1 MTIRIKEIL
10 KKQNGSSLAFVIIIG
25 VIIMIMVVSLLS
37 VANGGFTF
45 TQQTVESRQAYID
58 AKSVI
63 EFGKIEI
70 HYRMSVLKD
79 KNLKL
84 KDLYSEYES
93 EKAKESPDKLKLEVL
108 SVDIKKLE
116 ENILKLEA
124 NLKNGFD
131 IYGDKSNVA
140 ETLTDSDSDPT
151 ENTIVCIGRLSVTNE
166 EGYNYCFEI
175 ETQELRRKL
184 DYQAEFTYR
193 PLTVS
198 SEASGGNP
206 GTLGT
211 IEGKPSGD
219 WDRSFFHITGQGVL
233 MNTSGYGNIKKSG
246 SVLNANFSSGNAN
259 IDVDKGF
266 AWEDNTKLILTA
278 NNICITDL
286 LPVTGVVGAQFH
298 FKALGTSAMP
308 ATKKKP
314 ATKQM
319 PGQIRFEKNYS
330 QVNGTKN
337 SLIADNIVFMGDLII
352 DQNSYLEIN
361 CTNLWVAGNIIIRTD
376 APASPSFI
384 NRIIAQN
391 IIVGGE
397 APNNKSITVINPER
411 VVWTCDNFYLN
422 GQITDVY
429 SNGGSSIPNPIITGK
444 PGSPEY
450 DQDKYQ

>member
-1 MTIRIKEIL
+1 MTVKIKEIL
-10 KKQNGSSLAFVIIIG
+10 EEQKGSSLAFVIIIG

-37 VANGGFTF
+37 VANSDFTF

-70 HYRMSVLKD
+70 NYRMSVLRE
-79 KNLKL
+79 KNLQL
-84 KDLYSEYES
+84 KGLYNDYEF
-93 EKAKESPDKLKLEVL
+93 EKAKENPDATKLEAL
-108 SVDIKKLE
+108 SDEIKKLE
-116 ENILKLEA
+116 EDILQLED
-124 NLKNGFD
+124 NLKNRFD

-140 ETLTDSDSDPT
+140 ETLTDSDPDPT
-151 ENTIVCIGRLSVTNE
+151 ESTIVCIGELSVTKE
-166 EGYNYCFEI
+166 EGYNYSFEI

-198 SEASGGNP
+198 AEAGGGTP
-206 GTLGT
+206 GV
-211 IEGKPSGD
+211 IQGKPSGNWND
-219 WDRSFFHITGQGVL
+219 SFFHITGQGVQ

-246 SVLNANFSSGNAN
+246 SVLNADFSANNAN
-259 IDVDKGF
+259 IDVNKGF
-266 AWEDNTKLILTA
+266 AWENNTKLILTA
-278 NNICITDL
+278 NNICITDP
-286 LPVTGVVGAQFH
+286 LPMTGVVGSQFH
-298 FKALGTSAMP
+298 FKALGTPAMP
-308 ATKKKP
+308 ATKKTP
-314 ATKQM
+314 ATKQI

-330 QVNGTKN
+330 QVNRTRN
-337 SLIADNIVFMGDLII
+337 SLIADNIVFMGDLVI

-376 APASPSFI
+376 VPAAPSFI
-384 NRIIAQN
+384 NRITAQN

-422 GQITDVY
+422 GRITNEY
-429 SNGGSSIPNPIITGK
+429 STGGSSISNPIIIGK
-444 PGSPEY
+444 PGVPVY
-450 DQDKYQ
+450 DQDRYQ